1 MAKFIEVHRL
11 PLSGGDGFPVLQNL
25 DYVASV
31 TAGYAPG
38 TTLIELQRTPDLAGS
53 STYLVAESYDE
64 IRKLIAKAQGGIP
77 MRKEVE

>member
-11 PLSGGDGFPVLQNL
+11 PMSGGDDFLVLQNL

-31 TAGYAPG
+31 TAGYVPD
-38 TTLIELQRTPDLAGS
+38 TTLIELQRVPDLARS
-53 STYLVAESYDE
+53 NAYLVAESYDE

-77 MRKEVE
+77 MKEEVE